1 MPVLSKPDARRNIVG
16 VLSLAAVLAASAAC
30 TASFDRSEA
39 SSYAVRSATVAAKPA
54 VAKASLAGSVTAN
67 QQIEAM
73 RKLYQQQQNVAAIS
87 NMMRMQH
94 MTNMSVINNIGSSNT
109 RYEYKYVRRP

>member
-1 MPVLSKPDARRNIVG
+1 MSVLSKPGIRRNIVG
-16 VLSLAAVLAASAAC
+16 VLSLASVLSVAAAC
-30 TASFDRSEA
+30 AASFDRSEA
-39 SSYAVRSATVAAKPA
+39 SSYAGRKAPVTAKPA
-54 VAKASLAGSVTAN
+54 EAFTAN

-94 MTNMSVINNIGSSNT
+94 MTNMSVINNIGSSNM

>member
-1 MPVLSKPDARRNIVG
+1 MSAFSKPGTRRNIVG
-16 VLSLAAVLAASAAC
+16 VLSLAALLSASAASV
-30 TASFDRSEA
+30 AAFDRSE
-39 SSYAVRSATVAAKPA
+39 SATLVAANSATRAAKPA
-54 VAKASLAGSVTAN
+54 VAAGRGSSATAN